1 VTGGGESSAAT
12 GARPPGAALAAR
24 GRTAAEVAL
33 AFVGSTAVVAALYHA
48 QSVSFIRNN
57 LHALVAGLFLVA
69 PHLLLRGRADL
80 EHYGFTSRPRLQGV
94 TLAAIAIALV
104 LPAFVGGFFV
114 WTRFACT
121 HFPSLVPATCARA
134 LHPRFRLPPDFA
146 LLCGAQ
152 LIVVALPE
160 ELFFRGY
167 LQGRLE
173 DAWPPRWRLA
183 GAPVGGAWLVGAAL
197 FALGH
202 FLVTFEPQ
210 MLTRFFP
217 GLVFGWM
224 YARTRS
230 ILAGTIFHAAC
241 NLVMEVLGASFYA

>member
-1 VTGGGESSAAT
+1 MDGGDSSAAT
-12 GARPPGAALAAR
+12 GAPAPSASLTAR
-24 GRTAAEVAL
+24 GRTAVEVGA
-33 AFVGSTAVVAALYHA
+33 AFIGSTAIVAALYHA

-57 LHALVAGLFLVA
+57 LHALVAGLFLLA
-69 PHLLLRGRADL
+69 PHLLLRGRADI
-80 EHYGFTSRPRLQGV
+80 ERYGFTSRPRLAGV
-94 TLAAIAIALV
+94 TIAAIAIALV
-104 LPAFVGGFFV
+104 LPLFVGGFFV
-114 WTRFACT
+114 WTRFACA
-121 HFPSLVPATCARA
+121 HVPSLVPAACART
-134 LHPRFRLPPDFA
+134 LHPRLRFPPDFG
-146 LLCGAQ
+146 LLAGAQ

-173 DAWPPRWRLA
+173 DAWPARRKFL
-183 GAPVGGAWLVGAAL
+183 GAPVGAAWLAAAAL

-224 YARTRS
+224 FARTRS
-230 ILAGTIFHAAC
+230 ILAGTIFHATC
-241 NLVMEVLGASFYA
+241 NLLMEVLGASFYA